1 MIRTIIFA
9 TAIFVAVL
17 PAAAQHRAPVSQ
29 GATSSSL
36 ASQIEQVRI
45 QNADMRIQMG
55 QMVEDVQRLTGRV
68 ETLEFLLSQSRDEF
82 NDMQADNQDLAR
94 QLSSLRGQ
102 ISQQKQKI
110 TALESRAPAPATT
123 RSVTTEGS
131 SSGAAQG
138 SSPSQS
144 SGSAATQP
152 ARPAIS
158 TTTRSGP
165 HQLTT
170 GATTSRTASVTTPYG
185 AAGRTET
192 GSTQAGTSQRSISE
206 GTQPVQTGSLG
217 TLPASQLPG
226 DAGALFADAKSKL
239 LKFQYAEAET
249 AFRAFLDKFGSDP
262 QAGEAQYWIGEV
274 LYQQK
279 AYAESGKAYTQMI
292 RTYPNDPRAPDA
304 LVKLA
309 RSMRL
314 VGDTEKACQALSAL
328 PRQYPNASGVTK
340 DLAAVERTR
349 SGCDS

>member
-1 MIRTIIFA
+1 MT
-9 TAIFVAVL
+9 TDY
-17 PAAAQHRAPVSQ
+17 
-29 GATSSSL
+29 GL
-36 ASQIEQVRI
+36 AS
-45 QNADMRIQMG
+45 
-55 QMVEDVQRLTGRV
+55 
-68 ETLEFLLSQSRDEF
+68 
-82 NDMQADNQDLAR
+82 
-94 QLSSLRGQ
+94 
-102 ISQQKQKI
+102 
-110 TALESRAPAPATT
+110 
-123 RSVTTEGS
+123 
-131 SSGAAQG
+131 
-138 SSPSQS
+138 
-144 SGSAATQP
+144 
-152 ARPAIS
+152 
-158 TTTRSGP
+158 
-165 HQLTT
+165 
-170 GATTSRTASVTTPYG
+170 
-185 AAGRTET
+185 RTET
-192 GSTQAGTSQRSISE
+192 GSAQGTAAQRSISE
-206 GTQPVQTGSLG
+206 GTQPVQAGALG

-314 VGDTEKACQALSAL
+314 VGDTEKACLALAAL
-328 PRQYPNASGVTK
+328 PRQYPDASGVTQ